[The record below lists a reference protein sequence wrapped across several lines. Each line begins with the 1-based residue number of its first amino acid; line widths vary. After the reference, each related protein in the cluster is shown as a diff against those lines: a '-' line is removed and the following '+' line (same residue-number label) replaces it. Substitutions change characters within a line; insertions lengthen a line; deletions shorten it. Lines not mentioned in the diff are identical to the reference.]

1 MSAARETRDAPRMI
15 DRDADDAGG
24 EGGRPIRRSR
34 LRLALAGVAV
44 LVLLGSPW
52 WAPLVMRGMD
62 FFRVRRVEI
71 VGAHYVAPSDIL
83 SRLNVDTTASV
94 WAPTKPLAAR
104 VATYPE
110 VRTVVVRRKLPGTLV
125 VEITERVPVAL
136 VPASAGFRV
145 YDERGVLLPIDP
157 ARATVDVPVLMQ
169 RDTALLR
176 LLGAIRV
183 GMPALYARVSSVRR
197 VGRDELLLQL
207 KTGPVR
213 AMQDVTL
220 ARLAEIDPVEADLA
234 RRQVRVAEIDL
245 RYRDQVI
252 ARLQ

>member
-1 MSAARETRDAPRMI
+1 MSDSGASTQAVDERE
-15 DRDADDAGG
+15 G
-24 EGGRPIRRSR
+24 ERPKPSPLVAR
-34 LRLALAGVAV
+34 LRLAALGLAV
-44 LVLLGSPW
+44 LLVLGSPW
-52 WAPLVMRGMD
+52 WAPLIMRRMD

-94 WAPTKPLAAR
+94 WNPTKPLAAR

-110 VRTVVVRRKLPGTLV
+110 IRTVDVRRKLPGTLV

-136 VPASAGFRV
+136 VSANGGLRV
-145 YDERGVLLPIDP
+145 YDARGVLLPIDP
-157 ARATVDVPVLMQ
+157 LRVTVDVPVLMA

-176 LLGAIRV
+176 LLGAIRA

-197 VGRDELLLQL
+197 AGRGDELVLQL

-220 ARLAEIDPVEADLA
+220 DRLAEIDPVEADLA

-252 ARLQ
+252 ARVQ

>member
-1 MSAARETRDAPRMI
+1 MSGSGGSRDVSARAD
-15 DRDADDAGG
+15 DDAGT
-24 EGGRPIRRSR
+24 ERPARRSK
-34 LRLALAGVAV
+34 LRWALAGLAV
-44 LVLLGSPW
+44 LTLVASPW
-52 WAPLVMRGMD
+52 WAPLMLRRMD

-83 SRLNVDTTASV
+83 SRLNVDTTISV

-104 VATYPE
+104 VARYPE
-110 VRTVVVRRKLPGTLV
+110 VRSVVVHRKLPGTLV

-136 VPASAGFRV
+136 VPANGGLRV

-157 ARATVDVPVLMQ
+157 ARVTVDVPVLMQ

-176 LLGAIRV
+176 LLGAVRV
-183 GMPALYARVSSVRR
+183 GMPGLYARVSSVRR
-197 VGRDELLLQL
+197 VGRDELLLML

>member
-1 MSAARETRDAPRMI
+1 MSDAQTMRDA
-15 DRDADDAGG
+15 AGG
-24 EGGRPIRRSR
+24 GAVDRPERSGFVAR
-34 LRLALAGVAV
+34 LRLALIGLGVAIV
-44 LVLLGSPW
+44 LASPW
-52 WAPLVMRGMD
+52 WGPLVMRRME

-94 WAPTKPLAAR
+94 WNPTKPLAAR
-104 VATYPE
+104 VARFPE
-110 VRTVVVRRKLPGTLV
+110 IRTVEVRRKLPGTLV

-136 VPASAGFRV
+136 VPANGGFRV
-145 YDERGVLLPIDP
+145 YDAHGVWLPIDP
-157 ARATVDVPVLMQ
+157 ARVTVDVPVLMQ

-176 LLGAIRV
+176 LLGSMRA
-183 GMPALYARVSSVRR
+183 GMPALYARVSSVSR
-197 VGRDELLLQL
+197 VGGDELVLQL

-220 ARLAEIDPVEADLA
+220 DRLAEIDAVEADLA